1 MKAMKPQ
8 EIRSMTVTEIKF
20 KIDELSDSL
29 QNLLLQHAQKQ
40 LANPV
45 AIRQTK
51 LDIARLKTIVKEM
64 DAASQ
69 SKAVQT
75 TAHKGQK

>member
-1 MKAMKPQ
+1 MKAMKSQ
-8 EIRSMTVTEIKF
+8 EIRSMTVTEMKF
-20 KIDELSDSL
+20 KIDELSDNL

-51 LDIARLKTIVKEM
+51 HDIARLKTIVRETE
-64 DAASQ
+64 AADQ
-69 SKAVQT
+69 SKAAKT